1 MLNRLKTIVRNQLP
15 SRLQVP
21 LRQLYLR
28 VRGYSEPEMALLPFL
43 VSDGVRVADIGANRG
58 HYAHRLWK
66 LGAHVEMFEPNP
78 HCSALLEAWAE
89 GKQRLAVHTV
99 ALSSGEGTAQLHVPV
114 DSHGIEHDASASLG
128 GGLTGNCREI
138 EVELR
143 TLDSFDF
150 ADLEFV
156 KIDAEGHED
165 SVITGAKN
173 TLSSSRPAILVEIE
187 QRHHPERSIL
197 EVFDEIARLGY
208 TGFFLSDGTLLPIAN
223 FRVDLDQA
231 ADAFTDGRRPY
242 RNNFLFL
249 ARDRLAAGE
258 YVGLAARWM
267 KR

>member
-1 MLNRLKTIVRNQLP
+1 MLNRLKIIVRNLLP
-15 SRLQVP
+15 ARLQVP
-21 LRQLYLR
+21 LRQLYSR
-28 VRGYSEPEMALLPFL
+28 VRGYSESEMALLPFL
-43 VSDGVRVADIGANRG
+43 VRDGARVADIGANRG
-58 HYAHRLWK
+58 QYAHRLWK
-66 LGAHVEMFEPNP
+66 LGAQVEMFEPNP
-78 HCSALLEAWAE
+78 HCSALLVAWAE
-89 GKQRLAVHTV
+89 GKPRLAVHSV
-99 ALSSGEGTAQLHVPV
+99 ALSSGHGIAELHVPV

-128 GGLTGNCREI
+128 GGLAGNCREI

-165 SVITGAKN
+165 SVIGGAKI
-173 TLSSSRPAILVEIE
+173 TLGTSRPAILVEIE
-187 QRHHPERSIL
+187 QRHHPVRPIL
-197 EVFDEIARLGY
+197 EIFDEIERLGY
-208 TGFFLSDGTLLPIAN
+208 AGFFLADGTLLPIAD

-231 ADAFTDGRRPY
+231 ADAFTDGRHPY

-258 YVGLAARWM
+258 YVALAARWM